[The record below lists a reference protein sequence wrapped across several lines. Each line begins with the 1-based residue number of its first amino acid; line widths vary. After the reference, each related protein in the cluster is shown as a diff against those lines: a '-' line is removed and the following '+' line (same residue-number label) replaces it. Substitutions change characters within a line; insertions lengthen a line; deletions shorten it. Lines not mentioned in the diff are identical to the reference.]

1 MLTTDTIA
9 AISSPPGTAL
19 RGIIRLSGPNSW
31 ELALSILAPV
41 QNPIARRWMDSTLRN
56 PQVCAGVIFFRAP
69 ASFTGQDV
77 VELHLPGAVPLL
89 RRVLAQ
95 LISVGARSAG
105 PGEFSARA
113 YLNGKCDLTEAEGI
127 AAAIAATN
135 DRQLRAAQGLRCGLL
150 HEWTRRQ
157 TDLLADLLAMVEA
170 GIDFSDEPGVSFI
183 SGPNLQ
189 AGITGLETNITNL
202 LTHSAQWETQETL
215 PTVFLIGPANVGKS
229 SLMNR
234 LSGRNRAIVSSQAG
248 TTRDSI
254 SATVPTPFGPVR
266 LVDTPGLENSGHE
279 LYPQMDE
286 SRHKAMMRADLLLLI
301 LAPEHHGTSVEQMLR
316 QIRAPAGVP
325 WLLVQNKA
333 DLLRMNAAPELDQ
346 HISLRVSALSGEGT
360 AELLKL
366 VGQHCHQQVPIAAES
381 ILLNQRHRN
390 ALIQTLEHLRRA
402 ANLALRDQWETDA
415 DLTAGDL
422 RAALNELGK
431 ISGTISSDDI
441 LGRIFGQFCI
451 GK

>member
-9 AISSPPGTAL
+9 AISSPPGAAL
-19 RGIIRLSGPNSW
+19 RGIIRLSGPKSW
-31 ELALSILAPV
+31 ELVKTVLTPMQSPV
-41 QNPIARRWMDSTLRN
+41 ARQWIASTLGN
-56 PQVCAGVIFFRAP
+56 PRVPAGVIFFRAP

-89 RRVLAQ
+89 NQVLSQ
-95 LISVGARSAG
+95 LISAGARSAG

-135 DRQLRAAQGLRCGLL
+135 DRQLLAAQSLRRGLL

-157 TDLLADLLAMVEA
+157 TDTLADLLAMVEA

-183 SGPNLQ
+183 SGLNLQ
-189 AGITGLETNITNL
+189 AGISGLQTNVTNL
-202 LTHSAQWETQETL
+202 LNHAAQWEMRETL
-215 PTVFLIGPANVGKS
+215 PTAFLIGPANVGKS
-229 SLMNR
+229 SLINR
-234 LSGRNRAIVSSQAG
+234 LSDRNRAIVSSQPG

-254 SATVPTPFGPVR
+254 SVTVATPFGPVR
-266 LVDTPGLENSGHE
+266 LVDTPGLENSSHE

-286 SRHKAMMRADLLLLI
+286 FRHKALQRADLLLLI
-301 LAPEHHGTSVEQMLR
+301 LAPENADMPAEQILH
-316 QIRAPAGVP
+316 QVRAPAGVP

-333 DLLRMNAAPELDQ
+333 DLPAMTTVRDVHHHPHLQ
-346 HISLRVSALSGEGT
+346 VSALTGQGT
-360 AELLKL
+360 AELLNL
-366 VGQHCHQQVPIAAES
+366 VGRKCHQQSPVAAES

-390 ALIQTLEHLRRA
+390 ALGQTLEHLRRA
-402 ANLALRDQWETDA
+402 EELANRDQWDSDA
-415 DLTAGDL
+415 DLIAGDL

-431 ISGTISSDDI
+431 ICGEISSDDI
-441 LGRIFGQFCI
+441 LGRIFGKFCI

>member
-9 AISSPPGTAL
+9 AISSPPGAAR
-19 RGIIRLSGPNSW
+19 RGIIRLSGPLSW
-31 ELALSILAPV
+31 DLAEFILV
-41 QNPIARRWMDSTLRN
+41 PIQSPTARRWINVTLRN
-56 PQVCAGVIFFRAP
+56 PQVAAGAIFFRAP
-69 ASFTGQDV
+69 ASFTGQDA

-89 RRVLAQ
+89 QRVLAQ
-95 LISVGARSAG
+95 FISAGARSAG

-135 DRQLRAAQGLRCGLL
+135 DRQLLAAQSLRCGLL

-157 TDLLADLLAMVEA
+157 TDALADLLAMVEA

-183 SGPNLQ
+183 SGPKLQ
-189 AGITGLETNITNL
+189 TGISELEANITNL
-202 LTHSAQWETQETL
+202 LNHAAQWETQETL
-215 PTVFLIGPANVGKS
+215 PTAFLIGPANVGKS
-229 SLMNR
+229 SLINR

-254 SATVPTPFGPVR
+254 SVTVATPFGSVR
-266 LVDTPGLENSGHE
+266 IVDTPGLENAGHH

-286 SRHKAMMRADLLLLI
+286 FRHKAIQRADLLVLI
-301 LAPEHHGTSVEQMLR
+301 LDPENAGTSAEQLLG
-316 QIRAPAGVP
+316 QVRAPAGVP

-333 DLLRMNAAPELDQ
+333 DLCRTPAPPELDQ
-346 HISLRVSALSGEGT
+346 PQVLRVSALTGQGT
-360 AELLKL
+360 ADLLKL
-366 VGQHCHQQVPIAAES
+366 VGSKCYQQSPVAAES
-381 ILLNQRHRN
+381 ILLNHRHRT
-390 ALIQTLEHLRRA
+390 ALGRTLEHLGRA
-402 ANLALRDQWETDA
+402 ANLVRRDQWETDV

-422 RAALNELGK
+422 RAALNEMGT
-431 ISGTISSDDI
+431 ISGTIGSDDI